1 MIIPNKKLKIA
12 LIGFRLSIG
21 GSEKV
26 MANLSIFFQEN
37 NIDVHIIIIEDG
49 VTYPFG
55 GELVNLGLLK
65 NSRNDIFNKLKR
77 LKALRKYLNQNKFDF
92 IIDFRY
98 RPKILQELILIKL
111 IYNTKVIFT
120 VHSFMIEQ
128 YLPKNTFLTQFLYAN
143 AHSVISIS
151 KKMESAILSKHQLKN
166 VQTIFNPVNLTEINN
181 KKDESILL
189 NFQFIIAVGQFVNH
203 VKQFDKL
210 IESYAKSHLPNNE
223 IHLVILGDGILKKD
237 LQNIATINNVGDKV
251 HFLGQVLNPYAYIS
265 KAKFLVLSSKYEGM
279 PNVILEAL
287 ACGIPVISFDC
298 DSGPSEMIIHNKNG
312 LLVENQN
319 WEKLTESMDL
329 FLEDKDLYNNCL
341 NNAYE
346 SVLPFGLEN
355 IGKQWLNLL
364 TPYNI

>member
-55 GELVNLGLLK
+55 GELVNIGLLK

-166 VQTIFNPVNLTEINN
+166 AQTIFNPVNLTEINN
-181 KKDESILL
+181 KKNEPILL
-189 NFQFIIAVGQFVNH
+189 DFQFIIAVGQFVNH

-210 IESYAKSHLPNNE
+210 LESYAKSNLP
-223 IHLVILGDGILKKD
+223 KD
-237 LQNIATINNVGDKV
+237 RK
-251 HFLGQVLNPYAYIS
+251 
-265 KAKFLVLSSKYEGM
+265 
-279 PNVILEAL
+279 
-287 ACGIPVISFDC
+287 
-298 DSGPSEMIIHNKNG
+298 
-312 LLVENQN
+312 
-319 WEKLTESMDL
+319 
-329 FLEDKDLYNNCL
+329 
-341 NNAYE
+341 
-346 SVLPFGLEN
+346 SVV
-355 IGKQWLNLL
+355 
-364 TPYNI
+364 